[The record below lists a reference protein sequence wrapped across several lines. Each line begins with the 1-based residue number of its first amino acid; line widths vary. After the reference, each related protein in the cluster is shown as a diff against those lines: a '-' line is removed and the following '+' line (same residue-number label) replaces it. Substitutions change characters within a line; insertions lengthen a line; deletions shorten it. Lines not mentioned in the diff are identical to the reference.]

1 MNPKES
7 QWGWQGGKYQAGRVM
22 MGEVLGMSLSMSV
35 PIDVPWEGWEA
46 DRGSRAEWENLH
58 LFQIGPVAEESTA

>member
-7 QWGWQGGKYQAGRVM
+7 QWGWQGDKCQTGRVM
-22 MGEVLGMSLSMSV
+22 MGEVLGMSLSMSI

-46 DRGSRAEWENLH
+46 DRGSRAE
-58 LFQIGPVAEESTA
+58 